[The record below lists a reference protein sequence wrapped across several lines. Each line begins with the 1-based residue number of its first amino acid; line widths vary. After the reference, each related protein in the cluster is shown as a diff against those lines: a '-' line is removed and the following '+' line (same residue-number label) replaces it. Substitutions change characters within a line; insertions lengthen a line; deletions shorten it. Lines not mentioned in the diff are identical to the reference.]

1 MMQQRRSWSVRIEGA
16 DRRIDVVYAALS
28 GWMSI
33 EIDGQRCARGWREFQ
48 TVLGGARLSCLLA
61 GHALDARVTQPWGRQ
76 DYAFALTVD
85 GVLQPGSDPQPEPRA
100 LKRQTLRAIGLLALG
115 IFLVTFVTT
124 VVSRLG

>member
-1 MMQQRRSWSVRIEGA
+1 MEQRRSWSVRIEGA
-16 DRRIDVVYAALS
+16 DHRIDVVYAALS

-33 EIDGQRCARGWREFQ
+33 EIDGQRRARGWREFQ
-48 TVLGGARLSCLLA
+48 TVFGGARLSCRLI
-61 GHALDARVTQPWGRQ
+61 GHAIDARVTQPWGRQ
-76 DYAFALTVD
+76 DYAFALAID

-100 LKRQTLRAIGLLALG
+100 LKRQTLRGIGVLALV